1 MPVIKHGSDATS
13 AFKTIKV
20 SGQSDVVADAGADDL
35 TLVGGSNVTITTDAS
50 ADSVTIA
57 ASGGGT
63 LNGIDDQSSSNDD
76 QITIKDTEVVINE
89 DSADV
94 DFRVEGNGDANL
106 LVCNAGDDAVG
117 IGTNTPNEKL
127 VVSGN
132 ASVTGAIQITSNTS
146 APSAGAFIYR
156 PASNTLALGSNSNE
170 RLRLTSDGRAE
181 SNFTAFAWG
190 YYDDTQA
197 QFQSLASGAS
207 HNFSS
212 IAAGTT
218 NSGTGTYKWT
228 FSTAAPNA
236 TYAVV
241 AGGDSDTTGYMG
253 AIAGKTATGSF
264 ELFGSESGSFN
275 DMDEVHVVVFAA
287 KA

>member
-1 MPVIKHGSDATS
+1 STVS
-13 AFKTIKV
+13 AFKTVKV
-20 SGQSDVVADAGADDL
+20 SGQSDVVADSDADDL
-35 TLVGGSNVTITTDAS
+35 TFVGGSNVTITTDAS

-190 YYDDTQA
+190 MYDDTQA

-212 IAAGTT
+212 I
-218 NSGTGTYKWT
+218 
-228 FSTAAPNA
+228 
-236 TYAVV
+236 
-241 AGGDSDTTGYMG
+241 
-253 AIAGKTATGSF
+253 
-264 ELFGSESGSFN
+264 
-275 DMDEVHVVVFAA
+275 
-287 KA
+287 